1 MDLQTGGLL
10 LKSSNFTPKET
21 KSSVVSFTT
30 TDGETV
36 EFPRSFFS
44 SISRDGSRTATVT
57 LIDHVQL
64 KVHDHVAEKLIEE
77 LFKT

>member
-1 MDLQTGGLL
+1 MGLQTGGLL
-10 LKSSNFTPKET
+10 LKSAKFTPTT
-21 KSSVVSFTT
+21 KKSEKVAFTT

-36 EFPRSFFS
+36 AFYPSFFS
-44 SISRDGSRTATVT
+44 SISRDGSKTATVT
-57 LIDHVQL
+57 LIDHEEL